1 MTIKLNE
8 YVKKNWTAETN
19 YLSFSYPIP
28 INKLSTIFQQSQA
41 YKGTRFFWQIPDR
54 KQGYVGVGHVETF
67 YVKTA
72 AELAEIKE
80 KFFKRLLI
88 FSPNNGE
95 LILFGG
101 LPFDPTG
108 PQEPFWGELETGFF
122 VLPKMLFSLGEEE
135 MYVTLTV
142 KASNS
147 QEAMQKMIDLK
158 EEAKRILEQDPTP
171 ATITEFTMK
180 ERDTDY
186 FLALAGETAAKINAE
201 KKLKKVVLARQMVL
215 ENGAF
220 DTSSIIRHL
229 LKQQPNTY
237 VFALETDAR
246 TFIGA
251 TPERLLKATPEYYA
265 TASIAGSAPRGKTE
279 VEDRQI
285 GKELLK
291 DSKNGYEHLVVVER
305 IQKQLAPF
313 AEDVRTESKRLLKNR
328 DIQHLFIPFKGQRK
342 IHSSFLEVIGA
353 LHPTP
358 ALGGEPKKEALEWI
372 AQKEKSGRGLYGA
385 PIGWFSV
392 TDDIGEFAVGIR
404 SGVFSEEKALLYAG
418 CGIVGESIPEEERK
432 ETFLKFQPMIRGV
445 RGK

>member
-1 MTIKLNE
+1 LTIELND
-8 YVKKNWTAETN
+8 YVKKKWTAETN
-19 YLSFSYPIP
+19 YLSFSYPVP
-28 INKLSTIFQQSQA
+28 IKKSSTIFQQSQT

-54 KQGYVGVGHVETF
+54 TQGYVGIGHVETF
-67 YVKTA
+67 DVKTA

-80 KFFKRLLI
+80 KFFKRLLVLSANKTKP
-88 FSPNNGE
+88 F
-95 LILFGG
+95 LFGG

-108 PQEPFWGELETGFF
+108 PQEPFWGKLEAGFF
-122 VLPKMLFSLGEEE
+122 VLPKMLFSLSEEE
-135 MYVTLTV
+135 TQVTLTV
-142 KASNS
+142 KASSS
-147 QEAMQKMIDLK
+147 QEAVQKMMELK
-158 EEAKRILEQDPTP
+158 EEAKRILEQEPVP
-171 ATITEFTMK
+171 EATTEFTIE

-186 FLALAGETAAKINAE
+186 FLALAGETAAEIRADKD
-201 KKLKKVVLARQMVL
+201 LKKVVLARQMVL
-215 ENGAF
+215 DNGTF
-220 DTSSIIRHL
+220 DTSSIISHL
-229 LKQQPNTY
+229 LEQQPNTY
-237 VFALETDAR
+237 VFALEMDTR

-279 VEDRQI
+279 AEDWEI
-285 GKELLK
+285 GERLLK
-291 DSKNGYEHLVVVER
+291 DSKNSYEHLVVVER
-305 IQKQLAPF
+305 IEKQLAPF
-313 AEDVRTESKRLLKNR
+313 TEEVRTESKRLLKNR

-342 IHSSFLEVIGA
+342 THSSFLEVIGT

-385 PIGWFSV
+385 PIGWISL
-392 TDDIGEFAVGIR
+392 TEDIGEFAVGIR